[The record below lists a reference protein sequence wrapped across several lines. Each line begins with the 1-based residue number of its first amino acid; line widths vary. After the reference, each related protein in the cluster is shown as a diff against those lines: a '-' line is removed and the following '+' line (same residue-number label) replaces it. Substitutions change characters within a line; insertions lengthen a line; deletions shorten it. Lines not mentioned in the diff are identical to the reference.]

1 MSLII
6 NPLLLD
12 VNELALP
19 GQGRIGVLTGGRSR
33 ERARS
38 LLSGNTAL
46 AALQRLGLSAVLIDT
61 REPDLLDQLREIDV
75 ALLAI
80 AGQYGEDG
88 KLQGLLEH
96 LAIPYTGS
104 GVLASAL
111 AMHKTAA
118 KTMVA
123 AHGVSVLPGRVIDGE
138 TPAEVVAKDL
148 AKALSLPVIIKP
160 VSEGGSID
168 MRLARAEH
176 DLADAVEE
184 LRQGGQA
191 LFAERFWPGHPV
203 TAGVLDDGEQL
214 RVLPLLE
221 TQPKGGDFY
230 DYATKNNPAA
240 FSNHCPAILPP
251 ATEALVRE
259 YAQAA
264 HRALGCSGYSR
275 SDFVVGAGL
284 PGGGAGDGVAGG
296 PQVWWLE
303 TNTLP
308 GLSATGNMATMA
320 AADGIGYDALIT
332 FILST
337 ALTPHGYRP

>member
-1 MSLII
+1 MLIDAHQ
-6 NPLLLD
+6 LS
-12 VNELALP
+12 LP

-38 LLSGNTAL
+38 LLSGNTAV

-61 REPDLLDQLREIDV
+61 SEPDLLDRLGEIDV
-75 ALLAI
+75 AFLAI
-80 AGQYGEDG
+80 AGQYAEDG

-96 LAIPYTGS
+96 LGIPYTGS

-123 AHGVSVLPGRVIDGE
+123 AHGVRIE
-138 TPAEVVAKDL
+138 
-148 AKALSLPVIIKP
+148 LPVIIKP
-160 VSEGGSID
+160 ISEGGSID
-168 MRLARAEH
+168 MRLSRSED
-176 DLADAVEE
+176 DLAAAVDE

-191 LFAERFWPGHPV
+191 LFAERFWPGHSV
-203 TAGVLDDGEQL
+203 TAAVLDDGVEL
-214 RVLPLLE
+214 RVLPPLE
-221 TQPKGGDFY
+221 TRPKGGGFY
-230 DYATKNNPAA
+230 DYATKNDPAA
-240 FSNHCPAILPP
+240 FTNHCPTVLPP

-259 YAQAA
+259 HAQAA

-275 SDFVVGAGL
+275 SDFVVDAGL
-284 PGGGAGDGVAGG
+284 GGDGPHDGAGDG

-308 GLSATGNMATMA
+308 GLSATGNLATMA

-337 ALTPHGYRP
+337 ALTAHGYRP

>member
-1 MSLII
+1 MT
-6 NPLLLD
+6 PLNNALPTGTH
-12 VNELALP
+12 ELALP
-19 GQGRIGVLTGGRSR
+19 GRGRIGVLTGGRSR

-38 LLSGNTAL
+38 LLSGNTVHASL
-46 AALQRLGLSAVLIDT
+46 LRQGLSAVLIDT
-61 REPDLLDQLREIDV
+61 AEPGLIEALAEIDV
-75 ALLAI
+75 AFLAI
-80 AGQYGEDG
+80 AGQYAEDG

-96 LAIPYTGS
+96 LGLPYTGS

-123 AHGVSVLPGRVIDGE
+123 AHGVDVLPGRLIDGE
-138 TPAEVVAKDL
+138 TSAEVVAKDL
-148 AKALSLPVIIKP
+148 TDAIELPIIIKP

-168 MRLARAEH
+168 MRLSRSENDVAA
-176 DLADAVEE
+176 AVAE
-184 LRQGGQA
+184 LRADGQA
-191 LFAERFWPGHPV
+191 LFAERFWPGHSI
-203 TAGVLDDGEQL
+203 TAAVLDDGEQL

-221 TQPKGGDFY
+221 TRPKGGDFY
-230 DYATKNNPAA
+230 DYTTKNDPAA
-240 FSNHCPAILPP
+240 FTNHCPAILPP

-259 YAQAA
+259 HAQAA

-275 SDFVVGAGL
+275 SDFVVDASL
-284 PGGGAGDGVAGG
+284 PGDG

-308 GLSATGNMATMA
+308 GLSATGNLATMA
-320 AADGIGYDALIT
+320 AAGGIGYDALIT

>member
-1 MSLII
+1 MTPLIDA
-6 NPLLLD
+6 LSTD
-12 VNELALP
+12 ARQLALP

-38 LLSGNTAL
+38 LLSGNTACD
-46 AALQRLGLSAVLIDT
+46 RLLRQGLSAVLIDT
-61 REPDLLDQLREIDV
+61 AEPGLLQALAEVDV
-75 ALLAI
+75 AFLAI
-80 AGQYGEDG
+80 AGQYAEDG

-96 LAIPYTGS
+96 LGIPYTGS
-104 GVLASAL
+104 GVLASAV

-123 AHGVSVLPGRVIDGE
+123 AHGVNVLPGRVIDGE

-148 AKALSLPVIIKP
+148 AKALPLPVIIKP

-168 MRLARAEH
+168 MRLARGEH
-176 DLADAVEE
+176 DLAAAVEE

-191 LFAERFWPGHPV
+191 LFAERFWPGHSI
-203 TAGVLDDGEQL
+203 TAAVLDDGEQL

-221 TQPKGGDFY
+221 TRPKGGDFY
-230 DYATKNNPAA
+230 DYATKNDPAA
-240 FSNHCPAILPP
+240 FTNHCPTILPP

-259 YAQAA
+259 HAQAA

-275 SDFVVGAGL
+275 SDFVVGADL
-284 PGGGAGDGVAGG
+284 AGDG

-320 AADGIGYDALIT
+320 AAGGIGYDALIA

>member
-6 NPLLLD
+6 NPLLID
-12 VNELALP
+12 AQQLALP
-19 GQGRIGVLTGGRSR
+19 GRGRIGVLTGGRSR

-38 LLSGNTAL
+38 LLSGNTTLTAL
-46 AALQRLGLSAVLIDT
+46 RRLGLSAVMIDT
-61 REPDLLDQLREIDV
+61 KDPDFLDQLREIDV
-75 ALLAI
+75 AMLAI

-88 KLQGLLEH
+88 KLLGLLEH
-96 LAIPYTGS
+96 LDIPYTGS

-123 AHGVSVLPGRVIDGE
+123 AHGVTVLPGCGIDTE
-138 TPAEVVAKDL
+138 RPADLVAKDL
-148 AKALSLPVIIKP
+148 TETLPLPIIVKP

-168 MRLARAEH
+168 MRLSRTEDDPAA
-176 DLADAVEE
+176 AVDE
-184 LRQGGQA
+184 LRPTGQA
-191 LFAERFWPGHPV
+191 LFAERLRPGLSV

-221 TQPKGGDFY
+221 TRPNGDFY
-230 DYATKNNPAA
+230 DYPTKNNPAA
-240 FSNHCPAILPP
+240 FINHCPADLPEQ
-251 ATEALVRE
+251 AAERVKQ
-259 YAQAA
+259 YAQTA
-264 HRALGCSGYSR
+264 HRALGCDGYSR
-275 SDFVVGAGL
+275 SDFVVAD
-284 PGGGAGDGVAGG
+284 GD
-296 PQVWWLE
+296 QVWWLE

-308 GLSATGNMATMA
+308 GLSAAGNMATMA
-320 AADGIGYDALIT
+320 NAAGLDYDALIT